1 MKNLLISAL
10 LAGMLGACASEDVK
24 EEPKAP
30 IEDRTAATQGQT
42 DSGAS
47 QTKPADQDKLDSRAI
62 GTNVL
67 KDPNSPLSKR
77 IIYYEFDSA
86 AIKDEYRPLIQAHA
100 KYLADQRSAR
110 MTVQG
115 HTDERGSREYNLA
128 LGQRRAEGV
137 KKAMSVL
144 GASDNQIDTVSYGE
158 EQAAVT
164 GSDESSWAKNR
175 RAAIIYQGE

>member
-10 LAGMLGACASEDVK
+10 LVAMLGACASQDVK

-30 IEDRTAATQGQT
+30 IEDRTAATQPA

-47 QTKPADQDKLDSRAI
+47 QTQPTDQDKLDSRAL
-62 GTNVL
+62 GANAL

-77 IIYYEFDSA
+77 LIYYDYDSA
-86 AIKDEYRPLIQAHA
+86 TIKDEYRTLIRAHA

-158 EQAAVT
+158 EQPAVT
-164 GSDESSWAKNR
+164 GTDESSWAKNR
-175 RAAIIYQGE
+175 RAEIIYQGE

>member
-1 MKNLLISAL
+1 MKNLLISAML
-10 LAGMLGACASEDVK
+10 VGMLGACASQDVK

-30 IEDRTAATQGQT
+30 IEDRTAATQS
-42 DSGAS
+42 DSGSS
-47 QTKPADQDKLDSRAI
+47 QTQPADQDKLDSRAL

-77 IIYYEFDSA
+77 IVYYEYDSA
-86 AIKDEYRPLIQAHA
+86 AIKDEYRPLIRAHA

-158 EQAAVT
+158 EQPAVT